1 MTRRQGGLRSVWH
14 DARMPA
20 ALTLALAGALSLTA
34 YAGEEALTLGVLV
47 VQGLLVWS
55 WYDALD
61 VPGRTG
67 GWIVA
72 GTAAVAA
79 DVLILVRD
87 DTRALTPVA
96 GVLAL
101 AMIGAMVHQL
111 ARRGGRNRLTE
122 SLAAT
127 MSLVAIATLGARFVA
142 LEQTR
147 GGPALVALVALSA
160 AVAAGASMVHI
171 PTALV
176 TGVATAG
183 GLLLGLLVAA
193 ITDLSVGPALATGA
207 AAAATAFA
215 AISFVRRVK
224 RPHLATAAAMPLLS
238 VAPVGYVLGRIL
250 VG

>member
-1 MTRRQGGLRSVWH
+1 
-14 DARMPA
+14 MPA
-20 ALTLALAGALSLTA
+20 ALTLALAGALALTA
-34 YAGEEALTLGVLV
+34 YAGEAALTLGVLV

-79 DVLILVRD
+79 DVLLLVRD

-122 SLAAT
+122 SFAAT
-127 MSLVAIATLGARFVA
+127 MSLVAAATLGALFVA

-160 AVAAGASMVHI
+160 AVAAGASMVPL
-171 PTALV
+171 PTALA
-176 TGVATAG
+176 TGVAIAG
-183 GLLLGLLVAA
+183 GLLLGLLVGA

-215 AISFVRRVK
+215 AITFVRRVK

-238 VAPVGYVLGRIL
+238 VAPVGYILGRIL